1 MACNITILGSGGFGL
16 ALAIMADNAGHKVT
30 VWSAFND
37 EIETIR
43 RTGELKAKLPGV
55 LVNKTI
61 ELTTDISCVKG
72 KDIVILGIPS
82 PFLRSV
88 CEQAAPFM
96 EKNTIVVNTAKGLE
110 SGSLKTMCQVAKES
124 FPENHVAVL
133 TGPSHAEEVARG
145 LPTTIVTSSDSREVS
160 YFIQSALSNQ
170 TFRVY
175 VNDDEIGSEIGGTM
189 KNIIALAAGVCD
201 GLGYG
206 DNTKA
211 ALMTRGIYEIAKLGK
226 AMGAQEETFNGLS
239 GIGDLIVTCCSMH
252 SRNRRA
258 GILIGQGV
266 DPEEA
271 VRRVGTVEGYVC
283 TKNARELAKKMGI
296 EMPITEELARILFD
310 GAPAKDALK
319 KLMGRPPKNETEHEF
334 LE

>member
-124 FPENHVAVL
+124 FPENHIAVL

-319 KLMGRPPKNETEHEF
+319 NLMGRPPKNETEHEF

>member
-16 ALAIMADNAGHKVT
+16 ALAIMADNAGHHVT
-30 VWSAFND
+30 VWSAFSD
-37 EIETIR
+37 EIETIK
-43 RTGELKAKLPGV
+43 RTGGLKAKLPGV
-55 LVNKTI
+55 MVNKTI
-61 ELTTDISCVKG
+61 NLTTDISCVNG

-96 EKNTIVVNTAKGLE
+96 SKDTIIINTAKGLE
-110 SGSLKTMCQVAKES
+110 SDSLKTMCQVAKEC
-124 FPENHVAVL
+124 FPDNHVAVL

-145 LPTTIVTSSDSREVS
+145 IPTTIVTSSDSRDVS
-160 YFIQSALSNQ
+160 YYIQSVLSNQ

-211 ALMTRGIYEIAKLGK
+211 ALMTRGMYEIANLGK
-226 AMGAQEETFNGLS
+226 ALGAQEETFHGLS
-239 GIGDLIVTCCSMH
+239 GIGDLIVTCTSMH

-271 VRRVGTVEGYVC
+271 VRQVGTVEGYIC
-283 TKNARELAKKMGI
+283 TKNARELAKKVGV
-296 EMPITEELARILFD
+296 EMPITEELARVLFD
-310 GAPAKDALK
+310 GAPVSDALK
-319 KLMGRPPKNETEHEF
+319 NLMGRPPRNETEHEF
-334 LE
+334 LS

>member
-1 MACNITILGSGGFGL
+1 
-16 ALAIMADNAGHKVT
+16 
-30 VWSAFND
+30 
-37 EIETIR
+37 
-43 RTGELKAKLPGV
+43 
-55 LVNKTI
+55 
-61 ELTTDISCVKG
+61 
-72 KDIVILGIPS
+72 
-82 PFLRSV
+82 
-88 CEQAAPFM
+88 
-96 EKNTIVVNTAKGLE
+96 
-110 SGSLKTMCQVAKES
+110 MCQVAKES

-296 EMPITEELARILFD
+296 EMPITEELARVLFD
-310 GAPAKDALK
+310 GAPVKDALK
-319 KLMGRPPKNETEHEF
+319 NLMGRPPKNETEHEF
-334 LE
+334 LA